1 MRDVEGRTDAM
12 AATIRM
18 RQLQKDVTDVEEA
31 ELRRLED
38 GASAGGD
45 GDRPEVPGKGG
56 GASGG
61 HLSGNAM
68 QDGGSGVVVI
78 GAKQRA
84 EQLDGKKFVNGGFRE
99 SHKVTRLQ
107 PRGGAG
113 LKAKVPRRIDFGD
126 EGDEGDALHG

>member
-38 GASAGGD
+38 GAIAGGD
-45 GDRPEVPGKGG
+45 GDRPDVPETGG

-61 HLSGNAM
+61 HPSGNDT
-68 QDGGSGVVVI
+68 QDGGAGVVVV
-78 GAKQRA
+78 GLNRCMTT
-84 EQLDGKKFVNGGFRE
+84 FRE
-99 SHKVTRLQ
+99 NAQCARAAGGRRYTR
-107 PRGGAG
+107 G
-113 LKAKVPRRIDFGD
+113 
-126 EGDEGDALHG
+126 